1 MTVLIT
7 GGENSL
13 SLELSKIYKDVL
25 VPNSN
30 KLNLTNK
37 KSIENFF
44 EKNDFDII
52 IHNESLLNI
61 RICEEQKQDAMK
73 INVLSTKNIV
83 DVIKKQP
90 NTQVIHV
97 STPCVFDGKSGM
109 YLESSIPY
117 PVNFYGLT
125 RLLAEY
131 LVQELPTYTMIRTN
145 YVSKKKWKYP
155 KAFTD
160 RFGTYLFPEGV
171 AKGIRDVQKQNA
183 TGIIHIVGDKKLSL
197 YDLAKIT
204 TPEIEPMTLE
214 DYSGPPLTIDMSLD
228 TEKWKKYS
236 LKETY
241 D

>member
-1 MTVLIT
+1 MKVLFT
-7 GGENSL
+7 GGNGSL
-13 SLELSKIYKDVL
+13 AFELSKYYKNMTI
-25 VPNSN
+25 PSN
-30 KLNLTNK
+30 DILNLSDK
-37 KSIENFF
+37 KSVLKFF
-44 EKNDFDII
+44 NENDFDVI

-73 INVLSTKNIV
+73 INILSTKNIV
-83 DVIKKQP
+83 DVIKEHT
-90 NTQVIHV
+90 NTQLIHV

-131 LVQELPTYTMIRTN
+131 LVQELPIYTIIRTN
-145 YVSKKKWKYP
+145 YVSRKKWPYP

-171 AKGIRDVQKQNA
+171 AKGIHDVQKQNA

-197 YDLAKIT
+197 YELAKIT
-204 TPEIEPMTLE
+204 TPEIEPMTLK
-214 DYSGPPLTIDMSLD
+214 DYSGPPLTVDMSLD
-228 TEKWKKYS
+228 TKRWKKYR
-236 LKETY
+236 LN
-241 D
+241 

>member
-1 MTVLIT
+1 MQVLFT
-7 GGENSL
+7 GGNGSL
-13 SLELSKIYKDVL
+13 ASELSKYYKNMVI
-25 VPNSN
+25 PNN
-30 KLNLTNK
+30 DTLNLSDK
-37 KSIENFF
+37 KNVLKFF
-44 EKNDFDII
+44 NKNDFDLI

-83 DVIKKQP
+83 DVIKEFP
-90 NTQVIHV
+90 NTQFIHI
-97 STPCVFDGKSGM
+97 STPCVFDGNSGM

-131 LVQELPTYTMIRTN
+131 LVQELPTFTIIRTN
-145 YVSKKKWKYP
+145 YVNKKKWKYP

-171 AKGIRDVQKQNA
+171 AKGIHDVQKQNA

-204 TPEIEPMTLE
+204 TPEIEPMTLK
-214 DYSGPPLTIDMSLD
+214 DYSGPPLTVDMSLD
-228 TEKWKKYS
+228 TEKWKKYT

>member
-1 MTVLIT
+1 MRVLFT
-7 GGENSL
+7 GGNGSL
-13 SLELSKIYKDVL
+13 ASELSKYYKNMAIPTNDI
-25 VPNSN
+25 
-30 KLNLTNK
+30 LNLSDK
-37 KSIENFF
+37 KNVLKFF
-44 EKNDFDII
+44 NENDFDLI

-83 DVIKKQP
+83 DVIKEFP
-90 NTQVIHV
+90 NTQFIHI
-97 STPCVFDGKSGM
+97 STPCVFDGNSGM

-131 LVQELPTYTMIRTN
+131 LVQELPTFTIIRTN
-145 YVSKKKWKYP
+145 YVSKKKWPYP

-171 AKGIRDVQKQNA
+171 AKGIHDVQKQNA
-183 TGIIHIVGDKKLSL
+183 TGIIHIIGDKKLSL

-204 TPEIEPMTLE
+204 TPAIEPMTLK
-214 DYSGPPLTIDMSLD
+214 DYSGPPLTVDMSLD
-228 TEKWKKYS
+228 TERWKKYT

>member
-1 MTVLIT
+1 MKVLFT
-7 GGENSL
+7 GGNGSL
-13 SLELSKIYKDVL
+13 AFELSKYYKNMTI
-25 VPNSN
+25 PSN
-30 KLNLTNK
+30 DILNLSDK
-37 KSIENFF
+37 KSVLKFF
-44 EKNDFDII
+44 NENDFDVI

-73 INVLSTKNIV
+73 INILSTKNIV
-83 DVIKKQP
+83 DVIKEHNNIQL
-90 NTQVIHV
+90 IHV

-131 LVQELPTYTMIRTN
+131 LVQELPIYTIIRTN
-145 YVSKKKWKYP
+145 YVSRKKWPYP

-171 AKGIRDVQKQNA
+171 AKGIHDVQKQNA

-197 YDLAKIT
+197 YELAKIT
-204 TPEIEPMTLE
+204 TPEIEPMTLK
-214 DYSGPPLTIDMSLD
+214 DYSGPPLTVDMSLD
-228 TEKWKKYS
+228 TECWKKYI
-236 LKETY
+236 LN
-241 D
+241 